1 MMPPLFHRTCQIDL
15 LNDQSPKVTNPD
27 TFKMKLKEHQK
38 TLIAKCIELENEGI
52 DPHVDSN
59 LDERYKSIRTNIG
72 IIGDKTGSGNTL
84 SICGLIQHNE
94 TPKIVSKITQTQ
106 MYGHN
111 NVVVELKDRDLGL
124 EKLGVTLIVVP
135 HSIIKQWKQCIINCF
150 PPEEFDVVNTTKTYN
165 ALNLGKLRELK
176 VLLVSGT
183 FYKRIQEKC
192 LIECLHLNRIVFD
205 ECDSMNTPNAKHIP
219 SNFYWFV
226 SASYKNILSPYPR
239 WNYTYNN
246 WQNNYQ
252 ISSGISNNAYAKNI
266 FMGFAKSGNPLMT
279 RVLHKIV
286 VKNEDSFVESSFEL
300 PEMNVQMVKC
310 RDSGIISILNG
321 VVHSNIINCLNAG
334 DVDGAVSYINQDNVD
349 TEVNII
355 EGVLQG
361 LTIKLTNINT
371 ELRYAA
377 ECIYVNEDI
386 RTKKIDKLTKEKD
399 ELESKM
405 LLIRERIKATDMCTI
420 CLEKPRVK
428 TITKCCNNSFCFE
441 CLASWLRKKTT
452 CPLCKQMLCIESDL
466 YVVKNAESIKVETS
480 TKTDP
485 TKLQFLQN
493 HLSKITKD
501 MKILI
506 FSENDNSFV
515 AIEKMLSQLQIN
527 YAKLKGISIN
537 RVVDEY
543 KNGALQVLLVN
554 SNSYGSGLNLE
565 NTTDCIL
572 LHKFDNEAENQV
584 LGRAQRPGRTKP
596 LNVIYLLNNNEM
608 QQI

>member
-1 MMPPLFHRTCQIDL
+1 MAGTQIDIDL
-15 LNDQSPKVTNPD
+15 LNDRSPKVTTPD

-38 TLIAKCIELENEGI
+38 TLVAKCIELENEGI
-52 DPHVDSN
+52 NPHGDYGLDSM
-59 LDERYKSIRTNIG
+59 YKSIRTNIG
-72 IIGDKTGSGNTL
+72 IIGDKTGSGKTL
-84 SICGLIQHNE
+84 SVCALIEHNK
-94 TPKIVSKITQTQ
+94 TPQIVSKITKTH

-111 NVVVELKDRDLGL
+111 NIFVETKDRDDYL
-124 EKLGVTLIVVP
+124 EKLPLTLIVVP
-135 HSIIKQWKQCIINCF
+135 HSIIKQWKQCIMSCF
-150 PPEEFDVVNTTKTYN
+150 TPEEFEVVNTTKTFN
-165 ALNLGKLRELK
+165 SLDVFKLRKLK

-183 FYKRIQEKC
+183 FYKRIQE
-192 LIECLHLNRIVFD
+192 LSGDENLHLNRVVFD
-205 ECDSMNTPNAKHIP
+205 EVDSMNTPNARHIP

-239 WNYTYNN
+239 WNYSYNN

-266 FMGFAKSGNPLMT
+266 FMCFQKTNVPHMT
-279 RVLHKIV
+279 TLISKLV
-286 VKNEDSFVESSFEL
+286 VKNEDAFVENSFEL
-300 PEMNVQMVKC
+300 PEMNIQMVKC
-310 RDSGIISILNG
+310 RDSGLISILNG

-361 LTIKLTNINT
+361 LTIKLSNINT

-377 ECIYVNEDI
+377 ECIYVNEDV
-386 RTKKIDKLTKEKD
+386 RTKKIDKLNRERT

-405 LLIRERIKATDMCTI
+405 QLIRERIKATDMCTI

-428 TITKCCNNSFCFE
+428 TITKCCNNAFCFE
-441 CLASWLRKKTT
+441 CLAGWLRKKTS
-452 CPLCKQMLCIESDL
+452 CPLCKHAPLSIETDL
-466 YVVKNAESIKVETS
+466 YVVKSVEEDAKIESTTIAE
-480 TKTDP
+480 P
-485 TKLQFLQN
+485 TKLQFLQS
-493 HLSKITKD
+493 HLSKISKE

-515 AIEKMLSQLQIN
+515 SVEKMLIQSDIN
-527 YAKLKGISIN
+527 YAKLKGNSTN
-537 RVVDEY
+537 RVVDDY
-543 KNGALQVLLVN
+543 KNGSLQVLLVN
-554 SNSYGSGLNLE
+554 SNAYGSGLNLE
-565 NTTDCIL
+565 NTTDIIL

-596 LNVIYLLNNNEM
+596 LNVIYLLNQNEM
-608 QQI
+608 QQLS